1 MIGLVG
7 TSDSIAKFEKNYILA
22 RMLNDKNNPKFRGTG
37 KRNYYF
43 RVIME
48 RKLYIFGV
56 IRKVLE
62 GPTAWC

>member
-1 MIGLVG
+1 MIELVG
-7 TSDSIAKFEKNYILA
+7 TSDSIAKFEKSDIFT
-22 RMLNDKNNPKFRGTG
+22 RILNDKNNPKFRGKG
-37 KRNYYF
+37 RRNHYF
-43 RVIME
+43 GVIMQ

>member
-1 MIGLVG
+1 MIEPVG
-7 TSDSIAKFEKNYILA
+7 ISNSTAKFEKSDIFA
-22 RMLNDKNNPKFRGTG
+22 GMLNDKNNPKIRGRG
-37 KRNYYF
+37 KINYYF
-43 RVIME
+43 EIIME

>member
-7 TSDSIAKFEKNYILA
+7 TYDSIAKFEKNDILA
-22 RMLNDKNNPKFRGTG
+22 RMLNNKNNPKFRGRG
-37 KRNYYF
+37 KRNYF
-43 RVIME
+43 RIIME
-48 RKLYIFGV
+48 RKLCIFGV